1 MVSQTHTIS
10 ACCLKIHLSSHPLTD
25 LPSGLF
31 SSDVSTKTLYTFL
44 FSSIHASYPSFLF
57 LLNFF
62 THTVFSDQHQS
73 WSSSLC
79 SFLHLPMTPSL
90 FDPNIST
97 FVTTTQTIYLCLL
110 LWLQPHI
117 QLSQTH
123 SPLCRCK
130 HQRPPHQ
137 QLQEQC
143 NISKA
148 LSAAMWHSIMIIN
161 KAITLH
167 WYK

>member
-1 MVSQTHTIS
+1 MVRRMHTIS
-10 ACCLKIHLSSHPLTD
+10 ACCLKIPLSSHPLTG

-44 FSSIHASYPSFLF
+44 FSSMHASYPSLLF
-57 LLNFF
+57 LLNLF
-62 THTVFSDQHQS
+62 THKIFGEQHQS

-79 SFLHLPMTPSL
+79 SFLCPPIILSL
-90 FDPNIST
+90 LGPNIST
-97 FVTTTQTIYLCLL
+97 SVTTTQTTYLCLL
-110 LWLQPHI
+110 PWLQPHI

-143 NISKA
+143 NTSKA
-148 LSAAMWHSIMIIN
+148 VPVAVWHSTTIIN

-167 WYK
+167 L